1 VAGPIETSL
10 QIEDTAAAWVAKRES
25 GDWGVDDQASL
36 DAWLSAS
43 TAHRVAF
50 LRLHAAWDRLSRLSS
65 LGAVAG
71 GIPNE
76 PLSEAPSTTS
86 KIGITPSEPAE
97 APFVAAG
104 RSPAKL
110 RTGPNRR
117 YALAAGLIAAFTAG
131 ILWYLTNND
140 RGIPYETKIGEI
152 FNVSLPDGTTA
163 VIDSAS
169 KMTVR
174 MDGRE
179 RHIELERGAIF
190 LNVAKDSVRP
200 FVVDAGDKRLTDE
213 GTQFSVR
220 RESNELVVLV
230 ADGKVYLEAPGSQ
243 SAAQAQAH
251 IDAGSEAHASGLTID
266 VQPLSEIRMQE
277 QLSWRTGHLVFHDTA
292 LPDAVAAF
300 NRYSERRIVIQG
312 PSLADIRIGG
322 SFRATDIEGF
332 LSLLRR
338 GFPVQVDE
346 TNAAITLTR
355 R

>member
-10 QIEDTAAAWVAKRES
+10 QVEDTAAAWVAKRES

-36 DAWLSAS
+36 DAWLTAS

-65 LGAVAG
+65 LGATAG

-86 KIGITPSEPAE
+86 EIGITPSEPAE

-104 RSPAKL
+104 HPPAKL
-110 RTGPNRR
+110 RAAPTRR
-117 YALAAGLIAAFTAG
+117 YALAAGLIVAFTAG

-140 RGIPYETKIGEI
+140 RGIPYETKIGEVS
-152 FNVSLPDGTTA
+152 NVSLTDGTTA

-169 KMTVR
+169 KMMVR

-220 RESNELVVLV
+220 RGSNELVVLV
-230 ADGKVYLEAPGSQ
+230 ADGKVHLETPGSQ
-243 SAAQAQAH
+243 SAQAQAH
-251 IDAGSEAHASGLTID
+251 IDAGSEAHASGTKID
-266 VQPLSEIRMQE
+266 VQPLSEVRMQE

-292 LPDAVAAF
+292 LPDAVAEF
-300 NRYSERRIVIQG
+300 NRYSERRIVIQSS
-312 PSLADIRIGG
+312 SLADIRIGG

-346 TNAAITLTR
+346 TNAGITLTR